1 MTRQNNT
8 NAVAKILVCAL
19 ALFVGTMS
27 VGCDEYGW
35 VDAGDFY
42 TPDVA
47 AGDFYEPTVEPADF
61 SPYGYDYDMYDIF
74 TEDI

>member
-8 NAVAKILVCAL
+8 NGMAKILVCAM
-19 ALFVGTMS
+19 ALLVGAMTM
-27 VGCDEYGW
+27 GCDELGW

-47 AGDFYEPTVEPADF
+47 AGDFYEPTVEPMDF
-61 SPYGYDYDMYDIF
+61 SPYGYDYDMYDLF

>member
-1 MTRQNNT
+1 MTRQNN
-8 NAVAKILVCAL
+8 NNGMVKILVCVL
-19 ALFVGTMS
+19 ALFAGVMS
-27 VGCDEYGW
+27 VGCDELGW

-42 TPDVA
+42 TPAVG

-61 SPYGYDYDMYDIF
+61 SPYGYDYTMYDLF